1 MLQGAA
7 QGMDG
12 VFPLEATAG
21 IIESCDCFH
30 HLLLNNAQFSTQ
42 MRAAENALHLQLD
55 EQRPKAKSNRS

>member
-21 IIESCDCFH
+21 IIESCHCFH
-30 HLLLNNAQFSTQ
+30 HLLLNIAQIFKPNESSRECTSPT
-42 MRAAENALHLQLD
+42 A
-55 EQRPKAKSNRS
+55 